1 MICEKHSWW
10 LDTPCPQCTKAPA
23 AGYSGGADIWPPITP
38 DMEQVPLPELVHD
51 PEVIPTFLQR
61 NRDNSLRY
69 PGPLD
74 PTRSAELRK
83 AEYAADE
90 QEPREL
96 SCLERQ
102 GWFREQHQLADRE
115 KARLRIEKLKAQ
127 QEAS

>member
-10 LDTPCPQCTKAPA
+10 LDTPCPQCVV
-23 AGYSGGADIWPPITP
+23 DTP
-38 DMEQVPLPELVHD
+38 LVPTVNIERVSLSELFHD